1 MLEVCNVSKSY
12 GRNEAVKNFS
22 MKFDKGIYALL
33 GPNGAGKSTIMNTMA
48 RLLKK
53 NSGDILLD
61 DVKIEDLGDEY
72 FKRFSYLPQKFGLY
86 EEFKAI
92 DNINYFGMLKGLDKK
107 QIDETSTYYLDIFN
121 LSDVKDKKVK
131 SYSGGMRQRLGIVIA
146 LLNKPDV
153 LVLDEPT
160 VGLDPKERVKFRE
173 EIKKLSKD
181 ITIIISTHIVSDVEE
196 SADTIIIMK
205 EGSIVDV
212 GDKEHIVNTV
222 LEKGKECTKLEE
234 AYMYYFD

>member
-1 MLEVCNVSKSY
+1 MLEIKNVTKSY
-12 GRNEAVKNFS
+12 GKKVAVKEFS
-22 MKFDKGIYALL
+22 MRFEKGIYGLL

-48 RLLKK
+48 RLIKK
-53 NSGDILLD
+53 NAGEILLD
-61 DVKIEDLGDEY
+61 DVRIEELGDEY

-86 EEFKAI
+86 EEFKAV

-107 QIDETSTYYLDIFN
+107 QIEEVSDYYLDIFN
-121 LSDVKDKKVK
+121 LKDVKNKKVK
-131 SYSGGMRQRLGIVIA
+131 SYSGGMRQRLGIIIA

-160 VGLDPKERVKFRE
+160 VGLDPKERIKFRE

-181 ITIIISTHIVSDVEE
+181 IIVIISTHIVSDVEE

-205 EGSIVDV
+205 EGQIVDF
-212 GDKEHIVNTV
+212 GDKEHILNSVS
-222 LEKGKECTKLEE
+222 EKGKECSKLEE